1 MSVQRRGGP
10 AGSRVAGRA
19 GIAFGVAGA
28 VLTLGGIGS
37 VVTGLPK
44 AAHGLAPVAGL
55 ADLGT
60 RFGEFSLLLS
70 AGIAAL
76 VAAIILTLLA
86 GGGLRPRPAGI
97 ELVVLGGAIEVCVLA
112 VSSRVGYA
120 VDGSVLPAAV
130 ACLTGG
136 AAIVAAGV
144 VSILASIVLATE
156 GPR

>member
-10 AGSRVAGRA
+10 AGSRVADRA

-28 VLTLGGIGS
+28 ALTLGGIGS

-76 VAAIILTLLA
+76 VAATILTLLA
-86 GGGLRPRPAGI
+86 GGRLRPGPAGF

-112 VSSRVGYA
+112 ASSRVGYA

-136 AAIVAAGV
+136 AAIVAAGA